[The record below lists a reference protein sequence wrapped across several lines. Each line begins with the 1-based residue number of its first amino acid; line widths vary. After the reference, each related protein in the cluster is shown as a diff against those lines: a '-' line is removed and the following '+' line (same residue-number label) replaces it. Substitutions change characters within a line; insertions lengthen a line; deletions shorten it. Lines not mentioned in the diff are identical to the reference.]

1 MPRACIMHNGGIPDR
16 VIANTI
22 DILPLPH
29 SSIRN
34 PIHFCILNLYTFVF
48 LYFRQT
54 FRVIGNTVDILTAL
68 SRDPIQ
74 WNAKSQLQC
83 IFHCIAIHF
92 TRVQAFPSDCN
103 TFDQKCNP
111 MCCIEFNLIQSERI
125 KCDLYCVQRS
135 LYDLPKCTSCVQEP
149 IVLLRT
155 SLAVHLFAEEIF
167 FLLRK

>member
-1 MPRACIMHNGGIPDR
+1 MKRTRSCAK
-16 VIANTI
+16 VVFK
-22 DILPLPH
+22 
-29 SSIRN
+29 RN
-34 PIHFCILNLYTFVF
+34 REIW
-48 LYFRQT
+48 YFRQT
-54 FRVIGNTVDILTAL
+54 FRVIANTVDILTAL
-68 SRDPIQ
+68 SREPIQ

-149 IVLLRT
+149 IVLLC
-155 SLAVHLFAEEIF
+155 SC
-167 FLLRK
+167 LLRKYFFAEKIIFWGQIIFCSANDLLLRKSFLSTDD

>member
-1 MPRACIMHNGGIPDR
+1 MAAFLTEWLRTQLI
-16 VIANTI
+16 
-22 DILPLPH
+22 
-29 SSIRN
+29 SSRCLTALSAIQF
-34 PIHFCILNLYTFVF
+34 IFVF
-48 LYFRQT
+48 WICIFFYFRQT
-54 FRVIGNTVDILTAL
+54 FWEVANTVDILTAL

-149 IVLLRT
+149 IVLPCT

-167 FLLRK
+167 F